1 VTKWTSTALSVTNK
15 YQSERSRRPFE
26 NKTLKTV
33 IKCTSTALSVTESF
47 YFCILNFLNNYMT
60 ANTLFYIIIAIII
73 INFIVDKVLDALNA
87 KHFNDALPKDLQDV
101 YDETEYKKSQ
111 NYKATNY
118 KFGIITSTFS
128 IVLTLGFLFF
138 DGFEFVDTIA
148 RSYSENPIII
158 ALIFFGIIMIG
169 SDIITTPFSYFSTFV
184 IEEKFGFNKTTIKT
198 FFIDKLKGWLMIA
211 IVGGGIFALIIWFYN
226 STSQY
231 FWLYAWGLVAVFTI
245 FMNMFYSRLIVPLFN
260 KQTPLE
266 EGTLRDNISAYAKT
280 VGFNL
285 DKIFVLNGSK
295 RSTKANAYFSG
306 FGSEKR
312 VTLYDT
318 LINDLDEEEIV
329 AVLAH
334 EVGHYKKKHIIFNL
348 LSSILLTGLT
358 LYILSLFISNP
369 LLSNALGVEIPSFHI
384 GLIAFGMLYSPIS
397 EITGLIMNY
406 FSRVFEY
413 QADDYA
419 KNTFKAEP
427 LITSLKKLSK
437 NSLSNLTPHPAY
449 VFMHYS
455 HPTLLQRIKNLRK

>member
-1 VTKWTSTALSVTNK
+1 
-15 YQSERSRRPFE
+15 
-26 NKTLKTV
+26 
-33 IKCTSTALSVTESF
+33 
-47 YFCILNFLNNYMT
+47 MT
-60 ANTLFYIIIAIII
+60 ANTLFYIIIGIII
-73 INFIVDKVLDALNA
+73 INFIVDKILDALNA

-101 YDETEYKKSQ
+101 YDDAEYKKSQ
-111 NYKATNY
+111 SYKATNY
-118 KFGIITSTFS
+118 KFGLITSTFS
-128 IVLTLGFLFF
+128 MLLTLGFLWF
-138 DGFEFVDTIA
+138 DGFEFIDNIA
-148 RSYSENPIII
+148 RTYSDNPIII

-169 SDIITTPFSYFSTFV
+169 SDILTTPFSYYSTFV
-184 IEEKFGFNKTTIKT
+184 IEEKFGFNKTTKIL
-198 FFIDKLKGWLMIA
+198 FFVDKIKGWLMMA
-211 IVGGGIFALIIWFYN
+211 ILGGGILALIIWFYN
-226 STSQY
+226 ATGSH
-231 FWLYAWGLVAVFTI
+231 FWLYAWALVAIFTL

-266 EGTLRDNISAYAKT
+266 KGLLRNKISEYANT
-280 VGFNL
+280 VGFKL
-285 DKIFVLNGSK
+285 DKIFVIDGSK

-318 LINDLDEEEIV
+318 LINDLDDEEIV

-348 LSSILLTGLT
+348 FASILLTGLT

-369 LLSNALGVEIPSFHI
+369 LLSNALGVETPSFHI
-384 GLIAFGMLYSPIS
+384 GLIAFGLLYSPIS
-397 EITGLIMNY
+397 EITGLIMNL
-406 FSRVFEY
+406 FSRKFEY

-419 KNTFKAEP
+419 KNTYKAEP

-455 HPTLLQRIKNLRK
+455 HPTLLQRIGNLKKL